1 MKALC
6 WSLVML
12 AAAGL
17 CGGEVLIDAG
27 KADAFSAAPALK
39 SDEEGNLIPAAGK
52 TYITTQGITVDGKK
66 QYRISF
72 EYKGGAD
79 NTGVAKAAVVA
90 IPYNAKGRRIQ
101 GGNIDHIVGSETTL
115 AEEAAAGSDELIL
128 NANPAW
134 NAAIKRKAIYAVGF
148 GARKDYKDLPNFMV
162 MTIKSQRIDDD
173 GRIVVK
179 LYNKIKS
186 NCKAGLMVR
195 LHRYGWN
202 GIGKVAKSSGE
213 WQKMSFTITG
223 WSNRAVADKWW
234 RGSKTAKLAI
244 YGDRQ
249 NGDNVI
255 LIRNLQLEEL

>member
-1 MKALC
+1 
-6 WSLVML
+6 ML
-12 AAAGL
+12 AAVGL
-17 CGGEVLIDAG
+17 CGGEVLIDAS
-27 KADAFSAAPALK
+27 KADAFSAVPALK

-52 TYITTQGITVDGKK
+52 THITTQGITVDGKK

-115 AEEAAAGSDELIL
+115 AEDVPAGSDELIL

-134 NAAIKRKAIYAVGF
+134 SAAMKRKAVYAVGF

-162 MTIKSQRIDDD
+162 MGIKSQRIDDD

-179 LYNKIKS
+179 LYNKTKS
-186 NCKAGLMVR
+186 DCKAGLAVR

-213 WQKMSFTITG
+213 WQKMSFTIKG

-255 LIRNLQLEEL
+255 LIRNLRLEEL

>member
-115 AEEAAAGSDELIL
+115 AEEVAAGSDELIL